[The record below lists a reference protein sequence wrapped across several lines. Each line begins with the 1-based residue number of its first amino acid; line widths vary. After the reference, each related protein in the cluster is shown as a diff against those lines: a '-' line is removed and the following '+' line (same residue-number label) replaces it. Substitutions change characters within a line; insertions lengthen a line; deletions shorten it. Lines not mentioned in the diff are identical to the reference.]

1 MGTWIVLAII
11 ILVVLWLVFTYNGLI
26 AARNRTQEA
35 WSEIDVELKRRHD
48 LIPNL
53 VNTVAGYMGHER
65 GTLEAVTNARA
76 NAVAAGATGDPAK
89 IGQAENMLSQSL
101 RSLFAVSENYPELKA
116 ISAFTN
122 LQENLTATEDKLE
135 FSRRFYNGNVRDYN
149 IKLQT
154 LPTSLIA
161 GVLGFKP
168 FGFFQADEGDRAVPQ
183 VNFGN
188 MPAPGSLPPPPAAG
202 PGGPPAPGSA
212 GPPPPSWPLRGLR
225 HGADELG
232 LRRRVTAGKIPV
244 LVEDADDPIDF
255 CGDAY
260 LEHVVVIAV
269 AVAAPVHAADSR
281 LFVGDEQLDVIDL
294 MPRVVD
300 RVEPFRD
307 A

>member
-1 MGTWIVLAII
+1 MGWWILGGIVVI
-11 ILVVLWLVFTYNGLI
+11 ILIWLVLTYNGLVTL
-26 AARNRTQEA
+26 RNRTQEA

-53 VNTVAGYMGHER
+53 VQTVQGYMGHER

-76 NAVAAGATGDPAK
+76 GAVAAGASVDPAK
-89 IGQAENMLSQSL
+89 IGQAENMLTQSL
-101 RSLFAVSENYPELKA
+101 RSLFAVSENYPDLKA

-161 GVLGFKP
+161 GALGFKA

-188 MPAPGSLPPPPAAG
+188 APQAGPQGPGSLPPAAG
-202 PGGPPAPGSA
+202 SGPPPLGSSGPPAQS
-212 GPPPPSWPLRGLR
+212 
-225 HGADELG
+225 
-232 LRRRVTAGKIPV
+232 
-244 LVEDADDPIDF
+244 
-255 CGDAY
+255 
-260 LEHVVVIAV
+260 
-269 AVAAPVHAADSR
+269 
-281 LFVGDEQLDVIDL
+281 
-294 MPRVVD
+294 
-300 RVEPFRD
+300 
-307 A
+307 

>member
-1 MGTWIVLAII
+1 MGW
-11 ILVVLWLVFTYNGLI
+11 ILVAIVVVLVLWFVFTYNGLV

-53 VNTVAGYMGHER
+53 VNTVSGYMGHER

-76 NAVAAGATGDPAK
+76 NAVAAGATADPAK

-101 RSLFAVSENYPELKA
+101 RSLFAVTENYPDLKA

-122 LQENLTATEDKLE
+122 LQETLTATEDKIE

-161 GVLGFKP
+161 GALGFKP

-183 VNFGN
+183 VNFGPPGASGP
-188 MPAPGSLPPPPAAG
+188 PAMGSSGPPAAG
-202 PGGPPAPGSA
+202 QA
-212 GPPPPSWPLRGLR
+212 GPPP
-225 HGADELG
+225 
-232 LRRRVTAGKIPV
+232 AGSSGPPPQ
-244 LVEDADDPIDF
+244 A
-255 CGDAY
+255 
-260 LEHVVVIAV
+260 
-269 AVAAPVHAADSR
+269 
-281 LFVGDEQLDVIDL
+281 
-294 MPRVVD
+294 
-300 RVEPFRD
+300 
-307 A
+307 